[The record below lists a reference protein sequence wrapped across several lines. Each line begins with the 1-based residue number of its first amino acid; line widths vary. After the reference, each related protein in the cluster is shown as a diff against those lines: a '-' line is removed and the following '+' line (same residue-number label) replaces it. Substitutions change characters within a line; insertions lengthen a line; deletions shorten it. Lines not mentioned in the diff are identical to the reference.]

1 MKKTIISVVML
12 ASVFATPVTSV
23 FAETNNQPTITTK
36 TTEEKKLTP
45 LADDTKVNY
54 TITVNL
60 VDNDGKTLASI
71 PTKTNDSIE
80 KLYRTRSKSIF
91 NTYSGYL
98 GKEFK
103 EGSLK
108 FKALEIDQHVKRTNT
123 NGVYDYVDTITVKV
137 EPVTGEAK
145 PADKKDETKPSEVK
159 PLTDAKA
166 TDKKDEAKPSEVKP
180 STDAKATDKK
190 DETKPSEVKPSTDT
204 KATDK
209 KDETKP
215 SEVKPSTDQKV
226 TDKKDEV
233 KTSEVKPS
241 TDQKVADKKNETKPS
256 TDQKIADKKDETK
269 PSEVKPSSDQKV
281 ADTKDETKPSTD
293 QKVVDKKDDTKPSE
307 VKPSAEQNR
316 KVFVVDGDAKTYYVN
331 KADIPSTVKPEQVK
345 EVSEKEAKDAGK
357 MEFVKDKQ
365 VEDKKADD
373 KKVETPKQSEEKKV
387 EAPKQTETKKTEL
400 PKTGDAGTLLSTVAG
415 TMLTGVGAFFGL
427 KRKK

>member
-12 ASVFATPVTSV
+12 ASVFTTPVTSV
-23 FAETNNQPTITTK
+23 FAETNNQPTVTTK

-60 VDNDGKTLASI
+60 VDKDGKTLASI

-137 EPVTGEAK
+137 EPVTGETK
-145 PADKKDETKPSEVK
+145 PADKKDEVKPSTDKKDETKPSI
-159 PLTDAKA
+159 
-166 TDKKDEAKPSEVKP
+166 DKKADVKPSEVKP
-180 STDAKATDKK
+180 SNDQKVADKKDEVKPSTDKK
-190 DETKPSEVKPSTDT
+190 DETKPSEVKPSANQKVTDKKEDVKPSTSQKVADKKDETKPSTDT
-204 KATDK
+204 KVADK

-226 TDKKDEV
+226 VDKKDE
-233 KTSEVKPS
+233 
-241 TDQKVADKKNETKPS
+241 
-256 TDQKIADKKDETK
+256 IK

-281 ADTKDETKPSTD
+281 ADKKDETKPSD
-293 QKVVDKKDDTKPSE
+293 VKVTDKKDETKPSE
-307 VKPSAEQNR
+307 VKPSNEQDR
-316 KVFVVDGDAKTYYVN
+316 KVFVVDGDAKNYYVN
-331 KADIPSTVKPEQVK
+331 KADIPSTVKPEQIK
-345 EVSEKEAKDAGK
+345 EVSEKEAKDSGK

-365 VEDKKADD
+365 AED

-387 EAPKQTETKKTEL
+387 ETHKQVETKKAEL

>member
-12 ASVFATPVTSV
+12 ASVFATPVISV
-23 FAETNNQPTITTK
+23 FAETNNQPTVTTK

-60 VDNDGKTLASI
+60 VDKDGKTLASI

-137 EPVTGEAK
+137 EPATGETK
-145 PADKKDETKPSEVK
+145 PVDKKDETKPSEVK

-226 TDKKDEV
+226 TDKKDE
-233 KTSEVKPS
+233 
-241 TDQKVADKKNETKPS
+241 
-256 TDQKIADKKDETK
+256 TK

-345 EVSEKEAKDAGK
+345 EISEKEAKDAGK

-365 VEDKKADD
+365 VEDKKADDKKVDD